1 MTPPPPLPFLPAHVQ
16 KIKNSNTRVHNALS
30 RVACKHRLLLTGTP
44 IENNAH
50 ELLTLLSF
58 LMPKLFA
65 HAGSKGTQLA
75 ALFRGLDRCAEDE
88 RGPRVA
94 KVQRLMRPFVLRR
107 LKADVLF
114 SQLPPKTEEVAR
126 VPMPA
131 QQRMVYE
138 ETLKRIACENKTR
151 LELWAQRKQVD
162 EPAGRH
168 VGELAEPGGKRE
180 SGSGLEGGSWI
191 ASAFTELRKAAQHPL
206 LLQRHYR
213 DKLPKVAHALWCE
226 GHFGDKCSEETVL
239 EHVKSMSDLDIH
251 LSCKSYSALRSLCLP
266 AAAFFTSAK
275 AAKLA
280 EMLPSL
286 FEQGH
291 RALIFSQVRRNV
303 PDSSSS
309 MQLKLQRIV
318 LEASEAGGAGGCSPG
333 IGPFYIPALPTANF
347 SSACLGHSLV
357 TTWPHFRLSI
367 GGARYRTLFAAP

>member
-1 MTPPPPLPFLPAHVQ
+1 LPRPLYAHLK
-16 KIKNSNTRVHNALS
+16 KIKNANTRVHSALS
-30 RVACKHRLLLTGTP
+30 RVACTHRLLLTGTP
-44 IENNAH
+44 VENNAQ

-58 LMPKLFA
+58 LVPKLFA

-88 RGPRVA
+88 RAPRVA

-107 LKADVLF
+107 LKADVLLE
-114 SQLPPKTEEVAR
+114 LPPKTEEVAR

-131 QQRMVYE
+131 QQRAVYD
-138 ETLKRIACENKTR
+138 ETVKRIARENQTR
-151 LELWAQRKQVD
+151 LQLWAQRKQLG
-162 EPAGRH
+162 EPAGRLQD
-168 VGELAEPGGKRE
+168 ELAEPASTRE
-180 SGSGLEGGSWI
+180 SSGWEGGSWI

-213 DKLPKVAHALWCE
+213 DQLHKVAHALWCE

-275 AAKLA
+275 TAKLA

-291 RALIFSQVRRNV
+291 RALIFSQVRRSV
-303 PDSSSS
+303 PDSSGGSHS
-309 MQLKLQRIV
+309 KSCDASCLLPLKRVV
-318 LEASEAGGAGGCSPG
+318 LADAARAWTPC
-333 IGPFYIPALPTANF
+333 TAPL
-347 SSACLGHSLV
+347 C
-357 TTWPHFRLSI
+357 RQ
-367 GGARYRTLFAAP
+367 

>member
-1 MTPPPPLPFLPAHVQ
+1 
-16 KIKNSNTRVHNALS
+16 
-30 RVACKHRLLLTGTP
+30 LLLTGTP
-44 IENNAH
+44 VENNAQ

-58 LMPKLFA
+58 LAPKLFA

-75 ALFRGLDRCAEDE
+75 ALFRGLDKCAEEE

-107 LKADVLF
+107 LKADVLLE
-114 SQLPPKTEEVAR
+114 LPPKTEEVAR

-131 QQRMVYE
+131 GQRAIYD
-138 ETLKRIACENKTR
+138 ETLTRIARENQTR
-151 LELWAQRKQVD
+151 LELWAQRKQGD
-162 EPAGRH
+162 EHAGRLG
-168 VGELAEPGGKRE
+168 GELAEAAGQRE

-213 DKLPKVAHALWCE
+213 DQLPKVAHALWCE
-226 GHFGDKCSEETVL
+226 GHFGDKCSEDTVL

-266 AAAFFTSAK
+266 AAAFFASAK

-280 EMLPSL
+280 AMLPTL

-291 RALIFSQVRRNV
+291 RALIFSQVRRN
-303 PDSSSS
+303 SSE
-309 MQLKLQRIV
+309 MGD
-318 LEASEAGGAGGCSPG
+318 GGSGRSREGDGGRREVRR
-333 IGPFYIPALPTANF
+333 
-347 SSACLGHSLV
+347 H
-357 TTWPHFRLSI
+357 
-367 GGARYRTLFAAP
+367 